1 MSNLIPPSSP
11 LVLLPHRLSASERDS
26 NSAPNF
32 RLDHLVHPVLAR
44 LERCASMAELR
55 ALHAHMTTTGLARDS
70 FAASRLLAFSALSL
84 QGDLRYAL
92 DLFRRLLPAPNLFA
106 YNAMVRAF
114 SRSNRP
120 DLSLRFYVE
129 MLQFGLAPDSYT
141 FPFLLKSCAHLLALS
156 EGLQV
161 HAHVVKMGF
170 SGDPFVGN
178 SLIHFYAEIGR
189 FELAELLFDQ
199 MPERE
204 RNEVSWASMIS
215 GFVSNDRPQE
225 ALALFCSKDWRNMDA
240 DQITLVSVLSACAQL
255 RELKLG
261 KDIHCYIEEKGVEV
275 GLILGNS
282 LMNMYAKSG
291 QMEIARELF
300 ENMATLDSISW
311 NILISGFVENGS
323 LEKGLEM
330 FSEMNRRNVKVN
342 EATFLSLVSACGE
355 LELGLEIHHHVR
367 NMGFD
372 TNISICNALI
382 DMYSRIGSVELAS
395 KVFDEMTLKDIISW
409 NSMISCYA
417 RSGSMEDARIL
428 FDQMLVKDNFSWST
442 MVLGYVRNNE
452 PEEAIGIYKELM
464 KETNIEPDNVTVLS
478 FVTACAHL
486 GALEEGKAIH
496 SYIKNKEIQIDI
508 SLGTALIDMYSNCGC
523 LGEAAEVFHSMREK
537 DVSAWTALISG
548 LAMHGRGKEAIQ
560 IFKAMQTTE
569 GDSPKPNSVTFLSVL
584 SACAHAGLVQEGW
597 EVYNSM
603 LNRKLT
609 PEMAHVGCMVDL
621 LGRAGHLKEAFNFI
635 KSLNCEVEANV
646 WGALLSACRT
656 YGDVERGEIAYAK
669 IVELDPLH
677 DGAHVLMS
685 NIYAKAGCWNESK
698 AVRRRMKDEGIRKEV
713 GRSWIEVDGALH
725 VFTAG
730 IEL

>member
-11 LVLLPHRLSASERDS
+11 SSSSPIASPPPSETLTPP
-26 NSAPNF
+26 PNF

-70 FAASRLLAFSALSL
+70 FAASRSSPSPPSPSK
-84 QGDLRYAL
+84 GDLRYAL
-92 DLFRRLLPAPNLFA
+92 DLLPPPTPRPNLFA

-120 DLSLRFYVE
+120 DSPFASTSKCSNLA
-129 MLQFGLAPDSYT
+129 LAPDSYT
-141 FPFLLKSCAHLLALS
+141 SLSCSNRAPIS
-156 EGLQV
+156 SPCRRV
-161 HAHVVKMGF
+161 YRCMPTNVVKMGF
-170 SGDPFVGN
+170 SGAHLCGN
-178 SLIHFYAEIGR
+178 SLIHFYAEIAR
-189 FELAELLFDQ
+189 FELADLLFDQ

-261 KDIHCYIEEKGVEV
+261 KDIHCYIEEKGVE
-275 GLILGNS
+275 
-282 LMNMYAKSG
+282 
-291 QMEIARELF
+291 MEIARELF
-300 ENMATLDSISW
+300 ENMATPDSISW
-311 NILISGFVENGS
+311 NTYFLFLAFEKWI

-464 KETNIEPDNVTVLS
+464 KEANIEPDNVTVLS

-496 SYIKNKEIQIDI
+496 SYIKNKEIQ
-508 SLGTALIDMYSNCGC
+508 
-523 LGEAAEVFHSMREK
+523 
-537 DVSAWTALISG
+537 LISPLG
-548 LAMHGRGKEAIQ
+548 PVTSLAALVAPLSRAPPPPPPRPRKTLGVAGGEMTIDDELHLRGWAPLRRLEESLRRVFDLYGAVVAVKIINDRQ
-560 IFKAMQTTE
+560 VGGKCYGF
-569 GDSPKPNSVTFLSVL
+569 VTFTNPSLLLTLS
-584 SACAHAGLVQEGW
+584 Q
-597 EVYNSM
+597 
-603 LNRKLT
+603 T
-609 PEMAHVGCMVDL
+609 
-621 LGRAGHLKEAFNFI
+621 
-635 KSLNCEVEANV
+635 
-646 WGALLSACRT
+646 
-656 YGDVERGEIAYAK
+656 
-669 IVELDPLH
+669 
-677 DGAHVLMS
+677 
-685 NIYAKAGCWNESK
+685 
-698 AVRRRMKDEGIRKEV
+698 
-713 GRSWIEVDGALH
+713 
-725 VFTAG
+725 
-730 IEL
+730 